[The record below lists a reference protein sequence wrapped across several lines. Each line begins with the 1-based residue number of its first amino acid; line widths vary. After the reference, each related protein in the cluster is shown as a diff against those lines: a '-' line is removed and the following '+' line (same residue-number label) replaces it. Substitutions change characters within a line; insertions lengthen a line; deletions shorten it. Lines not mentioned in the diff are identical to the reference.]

1 MVGRLIS
8 SLIHR
13 LRGDADIYLLKQ
25 RGLRIGDNC
34 SLQPQCIIDPS
45 HCWLVEIGDN
55 VTIAPRAYILAHD
68 ASTKHQFGYTRI
80 GLVTI
85 GDNVFIGAGAIIM
98 PGISVGKNS
107 VIGAYSVVSN
117 DIPSGVVAVGNPAR
131 PVCSIEEYAQKRAQE
146 ISTTPVFEWEY
157 TIAGG
162 ITLTKK
168 DEMVKA
174 LRDNSRV
181 GYVR

>member
-85 GDNVFIGAGAIIM
+85 GDNVFIGAGSRILYDVTI
-98 PGISVGKNS
+98 GDNVI
-107 VIGAYSVVSN
+107 IGAGSLVN
-117 DIPSGVVAVGNPAR
+117 KDIPSGTVAAGVPCKVIGSFDEYMNRLRA
-131 PVCSIEEYAQKRAQE
+131 EEEK
-146 ISTTPVFEWEY
+146 
-157 TIAGG
+157 
-162 ITLTKK
+162 
-168 DEMVKA
+168 
-174 LRDNSRV
+174 
-181 GYVR
+181 